1 MTKAS
6 AAYEKAITLEPTSY
20 QFYNLLA
27 QSYVKGDRFS
37 DAEAVY
43 RRALEASLEEHDY
56 NRALRGIW
64 KLYAD
69 QEQNDKGI
77 AVLEE
82 LKPKIKKNAVILELL
97 GDAYKETDNTEK
109 ADAVYTEWLAI
120 RRKEVNREQRSWG
133 YSNLAEQLLTKN
145 IMPKTA
151 LELAERASQTRA
163 DWGSALTLGRAY
175 VANDRYEEAFAQF
188 IRGLNGMGQ
197 RYMFHTDTEREFWSR
212 VTQAGK
218 NAEDEE
224 RYVEMVN
231 KLMNTTS
238 DTPAVEVYANA
249 TLAQFYHERDPEKA
263 KVYMDKT
270 AFIPESTWWIVGTFD
285 NAGGIGY
292 NKAYVPETET
302 QLDTTAEYD
311 GIDGQ
316 VSWKKQADDTFDGF
330 VNFNKIFDRNV
341 SWNTAYAWTTV
352 NSPDERKA
360 QLSFGSGGQAKL
372 WLNGEAVFTHS
383 EVHNLSVD
391 QDTIPITLKAGKN
404 SILVKV
410 CSEMY
415 ALGFYLRLTNPEG
428 APFTDME
435 FVDSE
440 GN

>member
-1 MTKAS
+1 MRKH
-6 AAYEKAITLEPTSY
+6 Y
-20 QFYNLLA
+20 
-27 QSYVKGDRFS
+27 
-37 DAEAVY
+37 
-43 RRALEASLEEHDY
+43 Y

-64 KLYAD
+64 KLYTD

-82 LKPKIKKNAVILELL
+82 LKPKMVKNAVILELL
-97 GDAYKETDNTEK
+97 GDAYKEADNTEK
-109 ADAVYTEWLAI
+109 ADAIYTEWLTI

-133 YSNLAEQLLTKN
+133 YRDLAGQLLTKN
-145 IMPKTA
+145 IMPETA
-151 LELAERASQTRA
+151 LELAELASQTRA
-163 DWGSALTLGRAY
+163 DWSSALTLGRAY
-175 VANDRYEEAFAQF
+175 VANDRYEKAFEQF

-197 RYMFHTDTEREFWSR
+197 SYMLYTDTAREFWAR

-218 NAEDEE
+218 NAKDEE

-231 KLMNTTS
+231 KLMNTTP
-238 DTPAVEVYANA
+238 DNPAVEVYANT

-263 KVYMDKT
+263 KAYMDKT

-292 NKAYVPETET
+292 NKAYVPETAT
-302 QLDTTAEYD
+302 QPDTTAEYD
-311 GIDGQ
+311 GIEGQ
-316 VSWKKQADDTFDGF
+316 VSWKKQADDTFDGL
-330 VNFNKIFDRNV
+330 VNLNKVFDKNV

-372 WLNGEAVFTHS
+372 WLNGEEVFTHS

-404 SILVKV
+404 SILIKV
-410 CSEMY
+410 CSERY
-415 ALGFYLRLTNPEG
+415 SLGFYLRLTNPDG
-428 APFTDME
+428 DPFTDME
-435 FVDSE
+435 FVDAE